1 MIGVYCRGDIAVL
14 IYIQMIASDEDKSKF
29 EQIYLTYRKLM
40 FFVARSILKND
51 ADAEDA
57 VHTAFVSII
66 EHLKKIS
73 EINCPETK
81 AFAVIVAEC
90 KALDILRSKKYMADT
105 DFCEATAGFEIELPG
120 DGGLSDAI
128 SKLPARYREV
138 ILLRYAYGYS
148 TKELGKMLGHSQGT
162 VQKLIWRAKMALQKQ
177 LKEIGETI

>member
-1 MIGVYCRGDIAVL
+1 ML

-66 EHLKKIS
+66 AHLEKIS

-90 KALDILRSKKYMADT
+90 KALDILRSKNICQTLSSVRRQQALKLSCRGMAAYQML
-105 DFCEATAGFEIELPG
+105 FQNYQLGIE
-120 DGGLSDAI
+120 
-128 SKLPARYREV
+128 K
-138 ILLRYAYGYS
+138 
-148 TKELGKMLGHSQGT
+148 
-162 VQKLIWRAKMALQKQ
+162 
-177 LKEIGETI
+177 